1 MAIGFDK
8 AFGVHQY
15 TMGIRN
21 QRAEVLAGNLANA
34 DTPGFKARDL
44 DFNIAFKQAANVK
57 EKPIGTMI
65 KTNEKHMDMSAIADD
80 PELTLKY
87 RLPYQADTG
96 NGNTVEVS
104 SERMKYMNNN
114 LEYQATLN
122 FLNGR
127 IAKLKSALRTNA

>member
-1 MAIGFDK
+1 
-8 AFGVHQY
+8 
-15 TMGIRN
+15 
-21 QRAEVLAGNLANA
+21 
-34 DTPGFKARDL
+34 
-44 DFNIAFKQAANVK
+44 
-57 EKPIGTMI
+57 
-65 KTNEKHMDMSAIADD
+65 MDMSAIADD